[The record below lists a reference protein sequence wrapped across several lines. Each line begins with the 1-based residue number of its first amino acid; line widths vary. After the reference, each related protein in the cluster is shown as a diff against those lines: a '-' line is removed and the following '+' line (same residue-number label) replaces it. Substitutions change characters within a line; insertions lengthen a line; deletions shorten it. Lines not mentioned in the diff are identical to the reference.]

1 MKIVGGIGGA
11 FLSIAYVATKI
22 TFVENT
28 PAADTIV
35 DTDALFLEKGF
46 MPGMTITIS
55 ETASNNKTVTVASV
69 TAGTI
74 TLIATDDLTD
84 EAEGTATL
92 TSATKGA
99 QVLGMN
105 NITVDDGIDVED
117 TTSYEDYPYETHT
130 LGFNKWTATIGGF
143 WLTDVPKSHWVGKEL
158 MFMLFLRTAAIP
170 SASDPAVY
178 YLGSGLVTG
187 LPTEMPA
194 RQVVKQTISIQ
205 GHGQLTLTVKTTAW

>member
-1 MKIVGGIGGA
+1 MKIFGGIGGA
-11 FLSIAYVATKI
+11 FLSIAYAGTKL
-22 TFVENT
+22 TFVEGGGS
-28 PAADTIV
+28 ADTIV
-35 DTDALFLEKGF
+35 DTYALFLEKGF
-46 MPGMTITIS
+46 MPGMSFTIS
-55 ETASNNKTVTVASV
+55 DTVSNNKTVTIASV

-99 QVLGMN
+99 QVMGMN
-105 NITVDDGIDVED
+105 NITVNDGIDAED
-117 TTSYEDYPYETHT
+117 TTSYEDYPFETHT

-143 WLTDVPKSHWVGKEL
+143 WLTDVPKHHWIGKEL
-158 MFMLFLRTAAIP
+158 TFMLFLRTATIP
-170 SASDPAVY
+170 SAGDPAVY

-187 LPTEMPA
+187 LPTEMPT